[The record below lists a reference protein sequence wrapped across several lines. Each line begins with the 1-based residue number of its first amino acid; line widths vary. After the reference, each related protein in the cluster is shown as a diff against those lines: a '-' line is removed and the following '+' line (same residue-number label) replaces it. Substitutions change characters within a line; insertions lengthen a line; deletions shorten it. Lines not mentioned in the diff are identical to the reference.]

1 MRTSPAWIAALA
13 AICCLTACTPRDD
26 ASASRKDADAGKRMY
41 GSIAFEPC
49 TLSGALASSSID
61 AQCARLDVPED
72 PATPDG
78 RRIPLNIAWLPAGD
92 KGSKAPDPVFFLAG
106 GPGQAATEYAVDVD
120 AALREVRKHR
130 DIVLIDQRGTGRLS
144 PLMCRDANGAELALP
159 ADEEVDA
166 AAVADYAARCAKA
179 LEGKT
184 DPRFYTTTQAIGDLD
199 AVRAALGVQQINL
212 VGVSYGTRVAQ
223 QYAARFPTHTRSI
236 VLDGVLPNELV
247 VGSEFA
253 RTFERALELQSAHCQ
268 SLPGCRERYPRDLR
282 TQLRGLK
289 ERLEAAPV
297 QVDFR
302 DPATAQRRRDTLT
315 VDTVVGLTHMFSYM
329 PQMMSLMPVVIDEAD
344 RGEYAPLMALAQLA
358 TRNMDGRMSR
368 AMQWSVICAEDAD
381 RYTPDPAD
389 ADTVLG
395 AETGPA
401 FFAACKAWP
410 HGTRP
415 AGFDKP
421 LHSNVPALLL
431 SGEIDPVTPPAYG
444 ERVLKGLP
452 NGRHFVLRGQGHNV
466 GATGCLP
473 KLVGQFVES
482 LDGKALDGKCLDT
495 IGYVPPFTG
504 YNGWEP

>member
-1 MRTSPAWIAALA
+1 MRTCPAWIAALA
-13 AICCLTACTPRDD
+13 ALCCLTACTTRDD
-26 ASASRKDADAGKRMY
+26 ATAKSPDEAARRMF

-49 TLSGALASSSID
+49 TLSGALASSSIN
-61 AQCARLDVPED
+61 AQCARLDVAED
-72 PATPDG
+72 PKQPHG
-78 RRIPLNIAWLPAGD
+78 RQIPLNIAWLPASD
-92 KGSKAPDPVFFLAG
+92 KGTTAPDPVFFLAG
-106 GPGQAATEYAVDVD
+106 GPGQAATEYAAEIDL
-120 AALREVRKHR
+120 ALREVRKHR
-130 DIVLIDQRGTGRLS
+130 DIVLIDQRGTGKLS
-144 PLMCRDANGAELALP
+144 PLACRDANGVALRLP
-159 ADEEVDA
+159 TEDEADADA
-166 AAVADYAARCAKA
+166 LADYAARCAKA
-179 LEGKT
+179 LEGKA

-199 AVRAALGVQQINL
+199 AVRKALGVQQINL

-223 QYAARFPTHTRSI
+223 QFAAKFPAHTRSL
-236 VLDGVLPNELV
+236 VLDGVAPNDLV
-247 VGSEFA
+247 VGGEFA
-253 RTFERALELQSAHCQ
+253 RTFERALERQSAHCQ
-268 SLPGCRERYPRDLR
+268 SLPTCRERYPRDLR

-289 ERLEAAPV
+289 QRLEAAPV

-315 VDTVVGLTHMFSYM
+315 ADTVVGLTHLFSYM

-344 RGEYAPLMALAQLA
+344 RGEYAPLMALAQLV
-358 TRNMDGRMSR
+358 TRNMDGQMSR

-381 RYTPDPAD
+381 RYTLDPAD

-410 HGTRP
+410 HGARP
-415 AGFDKP
+415 ANFDQP
-421 LHSNVPALLL
+421 LKSNVPALLL
-431 SGEIDPVTPPAYG
+431 SGEMDPVTPPAYG
-444 ERVLKGLP
+444 ERVLEGLP

-473 KLVGQFVES
+473 KLVGQFIES
-482 LDGKALDGKCLDT
+482 LDAKSLDAKCLDS

>member
-1 MRTSPAWIAALA
+1 MHVHPSRIAALVAACLLAGCGGTTPGDSAKSTDA
-13 AICCLTACTPRDD
+13 AIRHF
-26 ASASRKDADAGKRMY
+26 

-49 TLSGALASSSID
+49 TLSSPLAPSSID
-61 AQCARLDVPED
+61 AQCARFDVLED
-72 PATPDG
+72 PQQRDG
-78 RRIPLNIAWLPAGD
+78 RKIALNIAWLPAND
-92 KGSKAPDPVFFLAG
+92 KGSTAPDPVFFLAG
-106 GPGQAATEYAVDVD
+106 GPGQAATEYAAEIDM
-120 AALREVRKHR
+120 ALREVRKHR

-144 PLMCRDANGAELALP
+144 PLVCRDANGRELSLSTQDE
-159 ADEEVDA
+159 ADADA
-166 AAVADYAARCAKA
+166 IAAYAARCAQALQDKA
-179 LEGKT
+179 
-184 DPRFYTTTQAIGDLD
+184 DPRLYTTTQAVSDLD
-199 AVRAALGVQQINL
+199 AVRAALGVDQVNL

-223 QYAARFPTHTRSI
+223 QFAARFPRHTRSL
-236 VLDGVLPNELV
+236 VLDGVAPNDLV
-247 VGSEFA
+247 VGGEFA
-253 RTFERALELQSAHCQ
+253 RTFERALELQSAQCQ
-268 SLPGCRERYPRDLR
+268 SLPSCRKRYPRDLR

-289 ERLEAAPV
+289 TRLETAPV
-297 QVDFR
+297 QVEFR
-302 DPATAQRRRDTLT
+302 DPATAQKRRDTLT
-315 VDTVVGLTHMFSYM
+315 ADTVVGLTHLFSYM

-358 TRNMDGRMSR
+358 TRSMDGRMSR

-381 RYTPDPAD
+381 RFHPDPKD

-415 AGFDKP
+415 ADFDTP
-421 LHSNVPALLL
+421 LRSNVPALLL

-466 GATGCLP
+466 GAVGCLP
-473 KLVGQFVES
+473 KLVGQFIES
-482 LDGKALDGKCLDT
+482 LDAKSLDARCLDS

-504 YNGWEP
+504 FNGWEP